1 MKRVLIASLLSLAAA
16 PVFAASTPSFND
28 FPEQGQLEASHAVI
42 VNRAPFVNASAPSF
56 NDFPEQG
63 QLEAGRAV
71 IVNQADLD
79 ALRANGVAGRAAAE
93 VAKPA
98 NVFWAPY

>member
-42 VNRAPFVNASAPSF
+42 VNRAPFVN
-56 NDFPEQG
+56 D
-63 QLEAGRAV
+63 
-71 IVNQADLD
+71 QADLD

-98 NVFWAPY
+98 NVFWTPY